1 MAEGVLDLSVPRRV
15 HVVGVGGAGMSAIA
29 EVLAAM
35 GHDVTGSD
43 LKPSAGLERLEVLG
57 VAVTVGHAAA
67 NLGQAE
73 LLTRSTAVPD
83 RNPEFRAAA
92 EAGIPVLSRAD
103 VLTAICAQRSTVAVA
118 GTHGKTT
125 TASMLALVLRQAGV
139 RPSFIIGG
147 DVNEIGTGAA
157 WDSGDLLVVEADES
171 DGTFVRLPRSA
182 AVVTNVEP
190 DHLDH
195 HGGYRELLA
204 AFRRFVEETGGPVIV
219 GVDDPDGAHLVA
231 STDAVGIGTAEGADW
246 RITDVGEAW
255 EGVRFTLTAPDGD
268 RLPLSLPVPGL
279 HNARNAACAAAISRL
294 LGMPSDPIVEGLG
307 NFGGVARRFEHR
319 GSSGGVEFVDDY
331 AHLPTEVRATIAAAS
346 SGSWRRLVAVFQPH
360 RYSRTEALW
369 SDFGNAFEGADRI
382 YVTDVYPA
390 GEVPRP
396 GVSGQLIVD
405 AVERAFPGTDIHYI
419 QRREE
424 LVVALAD
431 DLVAGDLCLTM
442 GAGDLTSVPDEV
454 RGRLDA

>member
-83 RNPEFRAAA
+83 RNPEYRAAA

-219 GVDDPDGAHLVA
+219 GVDDPDGAHLV
-231 STDAVGIGTAEGADW
+231 
-246 RITDVGEAW
+246 
-255 EGVRFTLTAPDGD
+255 
-268 RLPLSLPVPGL
+268 
-279 HNARNAACAAAISRL
+279 
-294 LGMPSDPIVEGLG
+294 
-307 NFGGVARRFEHR
+307 
-319 GSSGGVEFVDDY
+319 
-331 AHLPTEVRATIAAAS
+331 
-346 SGSWRRLVAVFQPH
+346 
-360 RYSRTEALW
+360 
-369 SDFGNAFEGADRI
+369 
-382 YVTDVYPA
+382 
-390 GEVPRP
+390 
-396 GVSGQLIVD
+396 
-405 AVERAFPGTDIHYI
+405 
-419 QRREE
+419 
-424 LVVALAD
+424 
-431 DLVAGDLCLTM
+431 
-442 GAGDLTSVPDEV
+442 
-454 RGRLDA
+454 